1 MESWYHDN
9 LQGDERVA
17 VSDSGYTNSE
27 LAMEYLRHFIQH
39 STSSAKAKLLVMDS
53 HISHEVPEFTIL
65 ANQHNVHLHTFP
77 SHLTHILQPLDVTVF
92 AQYKHWHRRAI
103 QQAIRNFD
111 TDYNVISFFRDLSEI
126 RIQTF
131 TKGNCMK
138 AFRDSGIWP
147 ANYEKIEKKVAMY
160 AKPELLETPKQANQA
175 SQDLSN
181 WSQRFESILSSPS
194 RQRWT
199 SSYTEI
205 QVQLTESTLVQLEL
219 TQITAKMTEQRQRK
233 VRSRKSIQKG
243 GAVTVEQAR
252 KKISEKKAK
261 EEAIEQAREIRERKR
276 MVNIE
281 QKLQLRAGI
290 DARKAEKA
298 RKQEL
303 LKFQKSNPR
312 AKPPAELLKVI
323 IDPDVERRK
332 RVEEDEEGEE
342 LQRQLAVE
350 ESGFVEFSGLNYD
363 LIASASEDESLPDNI
378 DPNLF

>member
-39 STSSAKAKLLVMDS
+39 STSSAKEKLLVMDS

-65 ANQHNVHLHTFP
+65 ANQHNIHLHTFP

-111 TDYNVISFFRDLSEI
+111 IDYNVISFFRDLSEI
-126 RIQTF
+126 RTQTF

-147 ANYEKIEKKVAMY
+147 ANYEKIEKKVAVY
-160 AKPELLETPKQANQA
+160 AKPELLETPRQAIQA
-175 SQDLSN
+175 SQDLSC
-181 WSQRFESILSSPS
+181 WSQRFKEILSSPS
-194 RQRWT
+194 HQRWT

-205 QVQLTESTLVQLEL
+205 QIQLTESTLVHSEL
-219 TQITAKMTEQRQRK
+219 TQITAVMTEQRQRK

-252 KKISEKKAK
+252 KKIHDKKVKEQVKEQAK
-261 EEAIEQAREIRERKR
+261 EMRERKR
-276 MVNIE
+276 MLNIE
-281 QKLQLRAGI
+281 HKLQLRAGI
-290 DARKAEKA
+290 DAHKAEKA
-298 RKQEL
+298 RKREL
-303 LKFQKSNPR
+303 LEFQKSNPYTE
-312 AKPPAELLKVI
+312 PPQELLQVI
-323 IDPDVERRK
+323 IDPDVERRS
-332 RVEEDEEGEE
+332 REEEEE
-342 LQRQLAVE
+342 LQQQLAIE
-350 ESGFVEFSGLNYD
+350 ESGYVEFAGLDYD
-363 LIASASEDESLPDNI
+363 MLNSASDSDDESLPDNL
-378 DPNLF
+378 DPNLFS